1 MNFENFVRD
10 GKIIF
15 EGKEHA
21 FHFENNILTI
31 FSNDIGSD
39 WNNYSNAFFR
49 SKNSN
54 IEKSTYY
61 GTTLQGNS
69 ICFINVELTK
79 KGRSFFKG
87 YVPAYIYGKDNG
99 YIPAPRAINFTS
111 MQFRGKC
118 IDQLYSPKFLIES
131 QKITKRLTPQ
141 FKFHNSKALLR
152 KLNVNSDIFNFGIM
166 WNISSKE
173 INIPIKLKSQIWIA
187 FNEKK
192 QVDDIIEY
200 YKSMYELMCFL
211 YNRNIIEFDE
221 IKLTSKIWLSK
232 SKFDSWKNKK
242 RKLVTTNYYLHI
254 NLPKDKKIDLSDINL
269 SLSLDTLVN
278 HFENLYNILSK
289 EKNTLFSYPNNSYE
303 DSHVDSYQF
312 IKIASSF
319 EGQFDKLHPNY
330 KANKYKKYKVIK
342 NNILNYISEMK
353 TPDLSS
359 AEIGYI
365 NNFYDTINNLDGAL
379 HEQISSSLKEFI
391 KPLEK
396 TKQRLFVN
404 YNITSVSNGSL
415 AQAFSQKRNEI
426 THSALSKKFS
436 NVEIVS
442 YLLVKRLVHCI
453 ILKRSNF
460 TTDEITEIINRI
472 FQI

>member
-10 GKIIF
+10 GKITF

-31 FSNDIGSD
+31 FSNDIEND
-39 WNNYSNAFFR
+39 WSNYSSIFFR
-49 SKNSN
+49 TKNSS
-54 IEKSTYY
+54 IEENTYF

-69 ICFINVELTK
+69 IAFVNVELQK
-79 KGRSFFKG
+79 IGRSFLRG

-99 YIPAPRAINFTS
+99 YIPAPKAINFTS

-118 IDQLYSPKFLIES
+118 IDQLYSPKLLIEN
-131 QKITKRLTPQ
+131 KEITKRLKPK
-141 FKFHNSKALLR
+141 FKFHNSKELLR
-152 KLNVNSDIFNFGIM
+152 KLNVNGDIFNFGIM

-173 INIPIKLKSQIWIA
+173 LNTPIKLKSQIWIN

-192 QVDDIIEY
+192 QVNDIIEY
-200 YKSMYELMCFL
+200 YKSMHELMCFL

-232 SKFDSWKNKK
+232 SEFDNWKNKK
-242 RKLVTTNYYLHI
+242 RKLVTTDYFLHI
-254 NLPKDKKIDLSDINL
+254 NLPKDKNIDLSDINL

-278 HFENLYNILSK
+278 NFENLYNILST

-319 EGQFDKLHPNY
+319 EGQFDKLHPKY
-330 KANKYKKYKVIK
+330 KSNKHKKYKVLK
-342 NNILNYISEMK
+342 DNILNYISELR
-353 TPDLSS
+353 TPNSS
-359 AEIGYI
+359 NTELGYI
-365 NNFYDTINNLDGAL
+365 DNFYDTINNLDGVL

-404 YNITSVSNGSL
+404 YNMTNVSNGDL
-415 AQAFSQKRNEI
+415 AQTFAKKRNEI

-436 NVEIVS
+436 NVEIAS

-460 TTDEITEIINRI
+460 TTDEIAEIINRI
-472 FQI
+472 F